1 MGLTKKSRV
10 LLLVPNRNT
19 RGISFVCLFANSFCE
34 FMMPAASTY
43 DAGHHNFESP
53 PGWAGVVSTGSSM
66 CSFWARLELGLTQPL
81 REVSVGWAAQSG
93 ALDAVSESA
102 ASEGYMGG
110 WIAADDEEPAR
121 WQALEEAGAEAARS
135 RGRRLVG
142 RMETPR
148 QRGLV

>member
-1 MGLTKKSRV
+1 MDKLITGQ
-10 LLLVPNRNT
+10 
-19 RGISFVCLFANSFCE
+19 VCFADKYFSVYE
-34 FMMPAASTY
+34 LSSSS
-43 DAGHHNFESP
+43 ESP
-53 PGWAGVVSTGSSM
+53 ASAATSGYTSAGVVSTGSSM